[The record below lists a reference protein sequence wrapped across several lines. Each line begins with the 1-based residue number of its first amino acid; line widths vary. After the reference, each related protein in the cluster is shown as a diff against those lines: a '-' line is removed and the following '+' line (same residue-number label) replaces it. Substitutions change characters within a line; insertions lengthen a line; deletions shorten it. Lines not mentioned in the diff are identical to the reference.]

1 MKKASIWLVCCG
13 YLFITAC
20 NSSNQNKTMT
30 SDTLTA
36 VSLPEKKAYQETLA
50 GKTVDLFILKN
61 KNNTQVAITN
71 YGGAIVSALVPDK
84 NGKLTDVILGYKDIN
99 GYKEGKSFFGALI
112 GRYGNRIGMAK
123 FSIDGK
129 EYQIGAN
136 DGKNSL
142 HGGKEGFNG
151 KVFDAKQIDDQTLEL
166 MYSSPD
172 GEGGYPGNVVTKVV
186 YTLGDDNGLK
196 MDYTATTDKTT
207 VLNLTNHAYF
217 NLSGEGSE
225 TINDHLLQINA
236 DAITAVDSTLIPTG
250 VMQPVANSAFDFRK
264 PTTIGDRVDAT
275 EEQIKFGGGY
285 DHNFVLTKAD
295 GMRTAAIVTSPKTGI
310 TLEVITNEPGIQFYG
325 GNFLNG
331 QDKNGK
337 GGNAYAK
344 RSGFCLET
352 QHFPDSPNKPAFPT
366 TLVKA
371 GEQYHTTTVYKFGV
385 SK

>member
-1 MKKASIWLVCCG
+1 MKKVSIWLTCCG
-13 YLFITAC
+13 YLLITAC
-20 NSSNQNKTMT
+20 NSSNQTKTMN
-30 SDTLTA
+30 SDTLSA
-36 VSLPEKKAYQETLA
+36 VSLPDKKAYQETLA

-61 KNNTQVAITN
+61 KNNVQVAITN
-71 YGGAIVSALVPDK
+71 YGGAIVSALVPDNK
-84 NGKLTDVILGYKDIN
+84 GKLTDVILGYKDLK
-99 GYKEGKSFFGALI
+99 GYQEGKSFFGALI
-112 GRYGNRIGMAK
+112 GRYGNRIGKAK

-129 EYQIGAN
+129 EFQIGAN
-136 DGKNSL
+136 DGLNSL

-166 MYSSPD
+166 TYNSPD
-172 GEGGYPGNVVTKVV
+172 GEGGYPGNVLAKVV
-186 YTLGDDNGLK
+186 YSLGDDNGLK
-196 MDYTATTDKTT
+196 IDYTATTDKTT

-225 TINDHLLQINA
+225 TINDHFLQINA

-250 VMQPVANSAFDFRK
+250 VMLPVANTAFDFRK
-264 PTTIGDRVDAT
+264 PTKIGDRVDAA
-275 EEQIKFGGGY
+275 EEQVKFGGGY

-295 GMRTAAIVTSPKTGI
+295 GMRTAAIVASPKTGI
-310 TLEVITNEPGIQFYG
+310 TLEVITDEPGIQFYG

-337 GGNAYAK
+337 GGNAYVK

-371 GEQYHTTTVYKFGV
+371 GETYHTTTIYKFNI

>member
-1 MKKASIWLVCCG
+1 MKKVSIWLVCCG

-20 NSSNQNKTMT
+20 NSSNQNKTMN

-36 VSLPEKKAYQETLA
+36 VGLPDKKAYQETLA
-50 GKTVDLFILKN
+50 GKTVDLFTLKN
-61 KNNTQVAITN
+61 KNNVQVAITN

-84 NGKLTDVILGYKDIN
+84 NGELTDVILGYKDLK
-99 GYKEGKSFFGALI
+99 GYQDGKSYFGALI
-112 GRYGNRIGMAK
+112 GRYGNRIGKAK

-129 EYQIGAN
+129 EYKLDAN
-136 DGKNSL
+136 DGPNSL
-142 HGGKEGFNG
+142 HGGKSGFNT

-166 MYSSPD
+166 TYNSPD
-172 GEGGYPGNVVTKVV
+172 GEGGYPGNVHAKVV

-196 MDYTATTDKTT
+196 IDYTATTDKTT

-250 VMQPVANSAFDFRK
+250 VMQPVAGTAFDFRK
-264 PTTIGDRVDAT
+264 PTTIGDRVDAA
-275 EEQIKFGGGY
+275 EEQIKMGGGY

-295 GMRTAAIVTSPKTGI
+295 GMRAAAVVTSPKTGI
-310 TLEVITNEPGIQFYG
+310 VLEVLTVEPGIQFYG

-331 QDKNGK
+331 QDHNGK
-337 GGNAYAK
+337 GGKAYAK

-371 GEQYHTTTVYKFGV
+371 GEQYHTTTIYKFSV